1 MLALKRL
8 VLGVAIEGLIAIQ
21 FEGAGLIEGN
31 HNH

>member
-8 VLGVAIEGLIAIQ
+8 VLELAVEVLIAIQ
-21 FEGAGLIEGN
+21 FKGVGLIEGN